1 MFGAGRLMLSVT
13 AQMQQAA
20 VHLRMQRLHAAIH
33 HLWETRVIA
42 HILHLQPRL
51 AHHTGRA
58 AGAEDFH
65 PSRRQSLSKGHKP
78 VLVRNRNE
86 CALNLSHETRE
97 IWPVIPS
104 RSTAIHWQVIP
115 RDVYASVE
123 QNSSESK
130 PNSHFL
136 VCTHACPAD
145 THLFFGR
152 GSAVISTHPKATK
165 SAQEKIGETSFQL
178 ANL

>member
-1 MFGAGRLMLSVT
+1 
-13 AQMQQAA
+13 
-20 VHLRMQRLHAAIH
+20 MQRLHAPIH

-65 PSRRQSLSKGHKP
+65 PSHRQSLSKGHKP

-97 IWPVIPS
+97 IWPVTPS

-145 THLFFGR
+145 THLFFWPRISSYFDAPESDKVSPRKNR
-152 GSAVISTHPKATK
+152 GNFISARESLDCEIHNDLCDRSV
-165 SAQEKIGETSFQL
+165 ECDR
-178 ANL
+178 